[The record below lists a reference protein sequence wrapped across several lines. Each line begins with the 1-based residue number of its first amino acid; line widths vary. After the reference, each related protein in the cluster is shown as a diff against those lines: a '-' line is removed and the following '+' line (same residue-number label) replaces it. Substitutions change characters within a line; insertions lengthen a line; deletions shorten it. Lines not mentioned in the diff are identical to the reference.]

1 MTHGLYFFTAAI
13 LAALAF
19 VLLQLSTIGRHLM
32 ATQADVDALVVQ
44 VVKIGD
50 EVKSAAAVLK
60 AELESVKEQLA
71 AAGAAETVDLT
82 GLAAAIQ
89 VVDDINPDY
98 VEEDVVEDVEDAP
111 VDVPV
116 EDAPAE

>member
-32 ATQADVDALVVQ
+32 ATQADIDKLTAQ
-44 VVKIGD
+44 VIKVRGEIQNIKF
-50 EVKSAAAVLK
+50 
-60 AELESVKEQLA
+60 ELAGVKEQLA
-71 AAGAAETVDLT
+71 ANEVADKIDIS
-82 GLAAAIQ
+82 GLEAAIQ
-89 VVDDINPDY
+89 SADDENADVV
-98 VEEDVVEDVEDAP
+98 VDVVEDVEDAP